1 MTSPIWTLETA
12 LWTGGLPEYRKSLDP
27 SCIAVLPGPGILQG
41 EAILAALEAA
51 PRWREVDMAGRHL
64 AETDALCV
72 LGYIATAS
80 REGAAPWRAACSS
93 TWARR
98 DNEWKIVRHQ
108 QTPLD

>member
-1 MTSPIWTLETA
+1 
-12 LWTGGLPEYRKSLDP
+12 
-27 SCIAVLPGPGILQG
+27 
-41 EAILAALEAA
+41 
-51 PRWREVDMAGRHL
+51 
-64 AETDALCV
+64 V

-98 DNEWKIVRHQ
+98 DNEWKIVQHQ